1 MKKKAAQTKSSTPE
15 LKDDERKW
23 EPIMQSAIFESKGF
37 QREELMIEPTGS
49 FDGTARTYSAEFNA
63 SNRIFTLK
71 SAPNPVLG
79 DSHSINSFY
88 STEYGITTSHDSAR
102 VQAFEKAAR
111 INAGKW
117 FTYHH
122 QLQWPGKGSTD
133 LGLPWVIYTH
143 ITKMGRTY
151 PTLIFNFSS
160 IKPVEEKIEKLCS
173 DLKMTSFKSPTK
185 VKGVNIG
192 SDPVAAMAALYQQM
206 IDSGV
211 SPTTMNLMKNN
222 VRAMGFDPDAMNVV
236 EEDSDENKKKR
247 AKGNDAE
254 DY

>member
-1 MKKKAAQTKSSTPE
+1 
-15 LKDDERKW
+15 
-23 EPIMQSAIFESKGF
+23 
-37 QREELMIEPTGS
+37 
-49 FDGTARTYSAEFNA
+49 
-63 SNRIFTLK
+63 
-71 SAPNPVLG
+71 
-79 DSHSINSFY
+79 
-88 STEYGITTSHDSAR
+88 
-102 VQAFEKAAR
+102 
-111 INAGKW
+111 
-117 FTYHH
+117 
-122 QLQWPGKGSTD
+122 
-133 LGLPWVIYTH
+133 
-143 ITKMGRTY
+143 
-151 PTLIFNFSS
+151 
-160 IKPVEEKIEKLCS
+160 
-173 DLKMTSFKSPTK
+173 MTSFKSPTK